1 MKSILSL
8 ITLAYLIQFSFSSSD
23 IPTVTVLEDGI
34 ATFNC
39 LLDKTTSLFQFSIL
53 VETEGFTS
61 PHEFKMRL
69 EKPNYMFATCTV
81 GNKETAVRSTSE
93 EEYIDCEI
101 DTSMFPIYGPTEVA
115 LLKNFEGDGTFVLNG
130 WETVIGKNNVVE
142 TYVKEE
148 DGCFQDYRITFNPN
162 GDFFDQCTDQPG
174 EHIFSVTGE
183 TEGNV
188 MGELNFVAWF
198 LVAGE
203 KYRGGVCRLAPPSDT
218 EANSSDL
225 ELTCKVE
232 ASQTLQFFDTL
243 PYDQVADE
251 YVRIFTSEKFGLKDC
266 FSTFTKLSAL
276 LLLSLLF

>member
-8 ITLAYLIQFSFSSSD
+8 IALAYLIQFSFSSSD

-34 ATFNC
+34 TTFNC

-61 PHEFKMRL
+61 PYEFKMRL
-69 EKPNYMFATCTV
+69 EKPSYVFATCTV
-81 GNKETAVRSTSE
+81 GNKETAVRSTTE
-93 EEYIDCEI
+93 EEYIDCQI
-101 DTSMFPIYGPTEVA
+101 DTSMFPIYDTEVA
-115 LLKNFEGDGTFVLNG
+115 LLKNYGGDGSFELKG
-130 WETVIGKNNVVE
+130 WEEVIGKNNVVTKYE
-142 TYVKEE
+142 GEK
-148 DGCFQDYRITFNPN
+148 DGCYQDYRITFAPN

-183 TEGNV
+183 TSGEV

-251 YVRIFTSEKFGLKDC
+251 YVWIYSSEKF
-266 FSTFTKLSAL
+266 
-276 LLLSLLF
+276 